1 MTEIQRAHLAN
12 NIMLFFASLAAAGL
26 LFAVLNDPFQSL
38 MAAGEGQT
46 AQAQQAEAY
55 VDQFGSALPVILVFL
70 GLVQLLGAATVEART
85 P

>member
-26 LFAVLNDPFQSL
+26 LFAVLNDPFTSL

-55 VDQFGSALPVILVFL
+55 VEQFWSALPFIMVFL